1 MSEWMKE
8 MLSSQGNLV
17 VHLNR
22 FIRNRNELVVHY
34 APIQHD
40 TLSMLLQLLVSSS
53 LGQRGLY
60 PNVHL
65 PGLLDSW

>member
-22 FIRNRNELVVHY
+22 FIRYRNELVVHY
-34 APIQHD
+34 AHVQHD
-40 TLSMLLQLLVSSS
+40 TLSMLLQLLLSSS
-53 LGQRGLY
+53 LGQRALY

-65 PGLLDSW
+65 PSLFDSW